1 MTISTAVSPALRRV
15 YLKNKHQLNRY
26 YASSSIDCVQ
36 DGWRGHWRGEN
47 ATEETVI
54 CDLSYIDR
62 KYNEQFCAF
71 GYNVVNSSPSYYFST
86 DLMHRLFHLPSIGLG
101 KIGHFADDHADCVNL
116 AKTNGTAAVYNTHS
130 LQYFANHV
138 YAVEVAEGG
147 EGCIGEY
154 DSSGIVAPT
163 TTSAAAASGTSSAAA
178 SCRESRSPENLLSSP
193 CH

>member
-1 MTISTAVSPALRRV
+1 MINHSSLP
-15 YLKNKHQLNRY
+15 
-26 YASSSIDCVQ
+26 SSIICLSRYKPLPDCVQ

-71 GYNVVNSSPSYYFST
+71 GYSVVNSSPSYYFST

-101 KIGHFADDHADCVNL
+101 RIEHYADDHADCLKL
-116 AKTNGTAAVYNTHS
+116 ARDNATYAPYNTHS

-138 YAVEVAEGG
+138 YAVEIAKGG

-154 DSSGIVAPT
+154 DNSGVNATAAATSTAAP
-163 TTSAAAASGTSSAAA
+163 AAAGTAVAASGTSSAAA
-178 SCRESRSPENLLSSP
+178 SCRE
-193 CH
+193 